1 MASSRRATPESIDL
15 TQYWFRSS
23 SPVQSS
29 PSQDSKTA
37 GPWDNPRI
45 FYMHL
50 YETWIN
56 RAHEVNKDVLPRF
69 DAEAYKFN
77 GTEFTA
83 FPDSFENEAEEIK
96 ILRKRLV
103 EMEDQDDFLKLV
115 GHQPWACKVA
125 ELESIISL
133 LEAKLRSEKEGRKAD
148 LEKLKR
154 TREKY
159 RELRKELID
168 MKSENLD
175 KRVSAEF
182 NTWIYASKMFI
193 AQLVAGNSDY
203 DSATSDEEATE
214 EAMNMIFLGHS
225 RDPKRQQHL
234 DGHDG
239 CADCVARG
247 EELNEVKREVNQ
259 LRRDLRVKDAQLE
272 RQDIQIHHLKMARD
286 QLYPTRVK
294 LNQALNLIYRLWN
307 RERRFQRTMWMDFR
321 DFQLRA
327 RSLWEERLV
336 ERQEEVIPEP
346 YNFAEEGPEGSDVY
360 NI

>member
-96 ILRKRLV
+96 FLRKRLV

-175 KRVSAEF
+175 KRVE
-182 NTWIYASKMFI
+182 
-193 AQLVAGNSDY
+193 
-203 DSATSDEEATE
+203 
-214 EAMNMIFLGHS
+214 
-225 RDPKRQQHL
+225 
-234 DGHDG
+234 
-239 CADCVARG
+239 
-247 EELNEVKREVNQ
+247 
-259 LRRDLRVKDAQLE
+259 
-272 RQDIQIHHLKMARD
+272 
-286 QLYPTRVK
+286 
-294 LNQALNLIYRLWN
+294 
-307 RERRFQRTMWMDFR
+307 
-321 DFQLRA
+321 
-327 RSLWEERLV
+327 
-336 ERQEEVIPEP
+336 
-346 YNFAEEGPEGSDVY
+346 
-360 NI
+360 